1 MRETSDYPLPLVGHG
16 RALGH
21 DSSSGRPRSPS
32 SSPPPP
38 THPHRARRDRLIGE
52 SASWPP
58 LRRSTSS
65 ESYDASF
72 LVADRFSS
80 PLAWLRCCWPSALE
94 TGTRDELYFTGSVS
108 PLRSSCDADLAGV
121 AGRRGTAHATP
132 LDWHPVPRP
141 RVRKLASSA
150 ATPSAESGGDLLV
163 RQAAVALLEAGPL
176 GGHCAPSRPV
186 RSSRRDP

>member
-1 MRETSDYPLPLVGHG
+1 MTALPAG
-16 RALGH
+16 R
-21 DSSSGRPRSPS
+21 GRRA
-32 SSPPPP
+32 
-38 THPHRARRDRLIGE
+38 HPHRRRLILTAPGATGLIGE

-58 LRRSTSS
+58 LRRSMSS